1 MHQLYSWSKILPSV
15 QRCPESPGTK
25 RQFGKLQSAE
35 LTSKL
40 RHPFGTINGKTCH
53 LPMIKL
59 LIETTW
65 QKFEAP
71 SLLPSDHSAGLH
83 WRCLWC
89 PEGLFQ
95 TFPFFAMKKTWSVI
109 CYTHSSVETV
119 ERTLLPKC
127 PRSNLLSPS
136 TILYPACLPWLHP
149 IIFEFR
155 KNCEPIWATKLR
167 KHNELSCNVS
177 SKSGILWNIIHCYAK

>member
-1 MHQLYSWSKILPSV
+1 MEKHVIFQWSNRWLKQRGKSLKHPLCYHPTTQQASTGVACDVQGGCFKPS
-15 QRCPESPGTK
+15 QHE
-25 RQFGKLQSAE
+25 
-35 LTSKL
+35 
-40 RHPFGTINGKTCH
+40 
-53 LPMIKL
+53 
-59 LIETTW
+59 
-65 QKFEAP
+65 
-71 SLLPSDHSAGLH
+71 
-83 WRCLWC
+83 
-89 PEGLFQ
+89 
-95 TFPFFAMKKTWSVI
+95 PFFAMKKTWSVS

-119 ERTLLPKC
+119 EGTLLPKC

-136 TILYPACLPWLHP
+136 TIPYPACLPWLHP